1 MRPPKFDPSWDSEV
15 QELYRNDLREMWDPD
30 LEPQT
35 WSLYHNQ
42 LEVYDEVAAKY
53 GAETALD
60 VGCAQATLALQLAER
75 GLRVTALDIRKSFL
89 DYARTRY
96 EQGQITFVVGNIMEE
111 PDIGTF
117 DIVFANQIIEHLV
130 HPVELLQTLAK
141 YLTPE
146 GVMVVTTPN
155 QRYLPID
162 LPSWDD
168 LGDPEALQ
176 DREHSATGG
185 DHFYHYR
192 SDQLRRVA
200 TEAGL
205 RVLEVRHFESP
216 WINGHMKFRYVLPWL
231 PHRLRKLLD
240 RITLAVAAPFF
251 AHQLL
256 LVAARPAT
264 ERLAVDGG
272 ADLPSG

>member
-1 MRPPKFDPSWDSEV
+1 MKPPKFDPSWDSEV
-15 QELYRNDLREMWDPD
+15 QELYRNDLREMWDPE

-35 WSLYHNQ
+35 WMLYHNQ
-42 LEVYDEVAAKY
+42 LEVYHDIAAKY
-53 GAETALD
+53 GAKTALD

-75 GLRVTALDIRKSFL
+75 GLRVTALDIRKPFL

-96 EQGQITFVVGNIMEE
+96 EQGQIAFVVGNIMEE

-130 HPVELLQTLAK
+130 RPVELLQTLAK
-141 YLTPE
+141 HLAPE

-155 QRYLPID
+155 QSYLPID

-168 LGDPEALQ
+168 LEDLEALQ
-176 DREHSATGG
+176 DREHSASGG

-192 SDQLRRVA
+192 RDQLRRVA

-205 RVLEVRHFESP
+205 TVLEMRYFESP
-216 WINGHMKFRYVLPWL
+216 WINGHLRFRHIVPWL
-231 PHRLRKLLD
+231 PHRLRKMLD
-240 RITLAVAAPFF
+240 RITLAVAGPLF

-256 LVAARPAT
+256 LVAARPTA
-264 ERLAVDGG
+264 EPIAVETG